1 MNINVIRHV
10 STPCLCQTSF
20 PLSPVFVT
28 EFGRRRVRR
37 TCNKSELNV
46 ILSLHVCG
54 NIHIELA
61 LLMKEI
67 YSTRCFSDNAQV
79 IFFSLHGATSSNR
92 SRAPNYRAFEI
103 TFRHTTLVI
112 SPKHRHLPDK
122 TQRSQETDRHIR
134 NPSKPAA
141 ADPRLRTRN
150 GIGQVVLY
158 ICLKCGVYTAQ
169 IWSSVLKR

>member
-103 TFRHTTLVI
+103 TFRHTTLGDQ
-112 SPKHRHLPDK
+112 PEAPPPAWQNTTLTRDGQTYP
-122 TQRSQETDRHIR
+122 QSQQASGRRPT
-134 NPSKPAA
+134 P
-141 ADPRLRTRN
+141 
-150 GIGQVVLY
+150 
-158 ICLKCGVYTAQ
+158 
-169 IWSSVLKR
+169 